1 MSTGP
6 SRPDY
11 RWQRPQ
17 FFSNPIVRWS
27 VPILGAAYVIWAI
40 STLSINWTRVSEGL
54 PRAARIFGGAWPPD
68 FSRSNLI
75 ITGFTESIQIALL
88 ATALGLLISVPIALL
103 AANNIMPRGLHWV
116 GRSIIILARSF
127 HPVIITIIILARSFH
142 PVIVAIIF
150 VKAVG
155 FGPFAGVLTLM
166 VYSLG
171 FVGKLL
177 AEAIEEID
185 QGQVEAMR
193 ATGGGFFKVLF
204 YAVFPQILPRQTG
217 LSIYQLDSNLRASAV
232 VGVVGAGGIGG
243 TLMSAFQRFDYD
255 FALAIL
261 LLIIAIILVS
271 EGISGRLRSNLS

>member
-1 MSTGP
+1 MTTQRG
-6 SRPDY
+6 RADY
-11 RWQRPQ
+11 HWKRPQ
-17 FFSNPIVRWS
+17 FFSNPVVRWS
-27 VPILGAAYVIWAI
+27 IPVLSIAYLAWAI
-40 STLSINWTRVSEGL
+40 STLSINWNRVMDGF
-54 PRAARIFGGAWPPD
+54 PRAARIFGNAWPPD
-68 FSRSNLI
+68 FSRGSLI
-75 ITGFTESIQIALL
+75 VSGFTESIQIALL
-88 ATALGLLISVPIALL
+88 ATALGLLISVPVALL

-116 GRSIIILARSF
+116 GR
-127 HPVIITIIILARSFH
+127 TIIILARSFH
-142 PVIVAIIF
+142 PVIVAIMF

-155 FGPFAGVLTLM
+155 LGPFAGVLTLT

-193 ATGGGFFKVLF
+193 ATGAGFFKVLL

-217 LSIYQLDSNLRASAV
+217 LSIYKLDSNLRASAV

-243 TLMSAFQRFDYD
+243 TLMNAFRRFDYD